1 MEKDIVL
8 VANVGSVLV
17 VDNCIISE
25 VNTQQAKHQIW
36 FILLTIGKKSFVT
49 LIFSPGL
56 GTCNYCPN
64 MKYGVHRTGGAK
76 VPHN

>member
-25 VNTQQAKHQIW
+25 ARSIKIRREHLGPAQQI
-36 FILLTIGKKSFVT
+36 
-49 LIFSPGL
+49 
-56 GTCNYCPN
+56 
-64 MKYGVHRTGGAK
+64 
-76 VPHN
+76 